1 LSPLTNAGRDAEA
14 PTTNVK
20 NIDDKLTQ
28 TWGVEDLG
36 QPIRAGSDEVRGFAE
51 DYVSWCGSEWSAAG
65 PQNVRRETGIL
76 LVRIGWM
83 LAYLSA
89 KKSGRCQK
97 QINDQIS
104 RSCA

>member
-51 DYVSWCGSEWSAAG
+51 DYVS
-65 PQNVRRETGIL
+65 
-76 LVRIGWM
+76 
-83 LAYLSA
+83 
-89 KKSGRCQK
+89 
-97 QINDQIS
+97 
-104 RSCA
+104 